1 MTAENQVV
9 LITGASR
16 GLGRHLALGF
26 ARPGYRVAV
35 HYGSRSGEA
44 EEVAASVRRQGGEA
58 LPFTAD
64 LSEPAQAEEMVHR
77 ILDIWGGIHILI
89 NNAAIIRDAPAV
101 SMPEKDWDAVMDLDL
116 SGPFHAM
123 RAVSGPM
130 RDQGG
135 GDIINMVSIA
145 GVRGS
150 AGQANYAAAKAALI
164 GLTKSAAREW
174 GPFNIRV
181 NAVCPGFMETDMTR
195 SVPEQVR
202 SLALEQSC
210 LSKFC
215 DTGDLVRF
223 IRALVTMRTVTGQ
236 VFHLDSRII

>member
-1 MTAENQVV
+1 MNTKDKVA

-35 HYGSRSGEA
+35 HYGSGSGEA
-44 EEVAASVRRQGGEA
+44 QEVVASVRKQGGEA

-64 LSEPAQAEEMVHR
+64 LSEPAQAREMVHR

-89 NNAAIIRDAPAV
+89 NNAAIIRDAPVV
-101 SMPEKDWDAVMDLDL
+101 SMSDKDWDAVMDLDL
-116 SGPFHAM
+116 SAPFHAM

-135 GDIINMVSIA
+135 GEIINMVSIV

-195 SVPEQVR
+195 SVPSPVR
-202 SLALEQSC
+202 SLALEQSA
-210 LSKFC
+210 LSGFC
-215 DTGDLVRF
+215 DPGDLVRF
-223 IRALVTMRTVTGQ
+223 VRALVRMRTVTGQ
-236 VFHLDSRII
+236 VFHLDSRVI

>member
-16 GLGRHLALGF
+16 GLGMHLALGF

-135 GDIINMVSIA
+135 GEIINMVSIA

-210 LSKFC
+210 LSGFC

>member
-1 MTAENQVV
+1 MTENHQVV

-44 EEVAASVRRQGGEA
+44 EEAAAAIRKHGGEA
-58 LPFTAD
+58 LTLSAD
-64 LSEPAQAEEMVHR
+64 FAEPAQVEEMVRR
-77 ILDIWGGIHILI
+77 ILEIWGGIHILI
-89 NNAAIIRDAPAV
+89 NNAAMIRDAPAV
-101 SMPEKDWDAVMDLDL
+101 SMSEKDWDAVMDVDL

-130 RDQGG
+130 REQGG
-135 GDIINMVSIA
+135 GEIINMVSIS

-150 AGQANYAAAKAALI
+150 RGQANYAAAKAALI

-174 GPFNIRV
+174 GKYHIRV

-195 SVPEQVR
+195 SVPEEVR
-202 SLALEQSC
+202 SLALGQSC
-210 LSKFC
+210 LSGFC
-215 DTGDLVRF
+215 DPGDLVRF
-223 IRALVTMRTVTGQ
+223 VRALVRMRTVTGQ

>member
-1 MTAENQVV
+1 MTTENQVA

-35 HYGSRSGEA
+35 HYDSRSGEA
-44 EEVAASVRRQGGEA
+44 DEVVEEIRKHGGES
-58 LPFTAD
+58 LPFAAD
-64 LSEPAQAEEMVHR
+64 LSEPAQVEEMVHR
-77 ILDIWGGIHILI
+77 ILEVWGGVHILI
-89 NNAAIIRDAPAV
+89 NNAAIVRDAQAV
-101 SMPEKDWDAVMDLDL
+101 SMSEQDWDAVIGVDL

-123 RAVSGPM
+123 RTVYGPM
-130 RDQGG
+130 REQGG
-135 GDIINMVSIA
+135 GEIINIVSIA

-150 AGQANYAAAKAALI
+150 AGQANYSAAKAALI
-164 GLTKSAAREW
+164 GLTKSAAMEW
-174 GPFNIRV
+174 GPYHIRV

-195 SVPEQVR
+195 PIPLPVR
-202 SLALEQSC
+202 SRALEQSC

-215 DTGDLVRF
+215 DPEDLVRF
-223 IRALVTMRTVTGQ
+223 VKALVCMKTVTGQ